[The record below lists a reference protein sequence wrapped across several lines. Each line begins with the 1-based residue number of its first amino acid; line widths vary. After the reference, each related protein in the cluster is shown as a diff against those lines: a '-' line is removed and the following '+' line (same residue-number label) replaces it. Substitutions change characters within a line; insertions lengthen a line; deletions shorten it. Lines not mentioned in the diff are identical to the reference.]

1 MLRFCVRVACRAQG
15 SLLCL
20 HFPFCVMNCLLIHS
34 YFLSFASG
42 LLSVSTALGIL
53 TFVPLGELLR
63 QQKPMGALD
72 DFPERGIAEYLY
84 RHTWCFIEMS
94 VEL

>member
-1 MLRFCVRVACRAQG
+1 
-15 SLLCL
+15 
-20 HFPFCVMNCLLIHS
+20 MNCLLIHS

-72 DFPERGIAEYLY
+72 DFPERGIAEYPY